1 MQIKT
6 SGNYL
11 HIIPEAGDQLNLNYL
26 LGWRRKK
33 GDPKIVAEDNVVNRI
48 VLGQPALRNL
58 TSTYIWDDNDVDYE
72 FDRGLKNY
80 QILDVKKMCG
90 LTACLNANPMGLG
103 KTIETV
109 RWLDDVLWRTTTNPI
124 VLIVC
129 PKIVRQQWV
138 DQIKKWW
145 GKDATIYEGQR
156 TVGHG
161 IWIVNYDKLRNERT
175 LMRFKSFLWDALV
188 LDEAHKIKSRTAK
201 QTIAVNGIPA
211 ARKVALTGTPILR
224 YVDDLWSILHFLDWR
239 YSGISYWNFVN
250 YFCHVQQTPWG
261 NKITGLSEDPAKVAM
276 LNKLLSLVAV
286 RNNAVEV
293 AHGKTTEV
301 VRVPMSKAQ
310 RELYKQEKQLLL
322 DDLPENCT
330 ISNGAVLTTRLRQT
344 TSWPGLFLGA
354 KEPGPKFE
362 WILETFMNN
371 PDESFVVF
379 SAFEQTVS
387 ALTQYL
393 NDNGV
398 ACVKIT
404 GQQDARTNLAS
415 KDLFTDKT
423 ARVLA
428 GTIGAM
434 GQGFDGLQQVS
445 RLMIFIDRDWSPEIM
460 AQAEDR
466 LHRMGQESPV
476 NIYYLEC
483 QGSFDQHVG
492 RINKNKAD
500 DIREAL
506 NNDE

>member
-11 HIIPEAGDQLNLNYL
+11 HIIPEAGDQLDLNYL

-48 VLGQPALRNL
+48 VLGRSPLVGLQ
-58 TSTYIWDDNDVDYE
+58 STFVWDDIDTDYE
-72 FDRGLKNY
+72 IAEGLKDY
-80 QILDVKKMCG
+80 QIHDVQKMCG

-103 KTIETV
+103 KTIETI
-109 RWLDDVLWRTTTNPI
+109 RWLDNILWLDRGS

-138 DQIKKWW
+138 DQIKQWW

-156 TVGHG
+156 TVGQG

-175 LMRFKSFLWDALV
+175 LIKFKSFLWDALV

-201 QTIAVNGIPA
+201 QTIAVNSIPA

-224 YVDDLWSILHFLDWR
+224 YVDDLWSILHFLNWR

-276 LNKLLSLVAV
+276 LNHLLSLVAI

-322 DDLPENCT
+322 DDLPKNCT

-354 KEPGPKFE
+354 KEPGLKFE
-362 WILETFMNN
+362 WILETLMNN

-379 SAFEQTVS
+379 STFEQTVS

-393 NDNGV
+393 FDNGI
-398 ACVKIT
+398 ACAKIT
-404 GQQDARTNLAS
+404 GQQDARANLAS
-415 KDLFTDKT
+415 KELFMAKMV
-423 ARVLA
+423 RVLA

-466 LHRMGQESPV
+466 LHRMGQDSLV

-506 NNDE
+506 SNE